1 MLEIKELSKSYGQ
14 VKALIDFSYVMKK
27 GIYGILGTN
36 GAGKSTLLN
45 IITDN
50 TVRDQG
56 EILYDGEETRKLGK
70 KFRRR
75 VGYLPQQ
82 QGFYPQFTAREFLTY
97 MGRLKGIGRKVIQEE
112 VARRLEMVGLL
123 EHADKKI
130 GGYSGG
136 MRQRV
141 LLAQA
146 LLGEPDLIIL
156 DEPTAGLDPKE
167 RIRMR
172 NFISAMGRDHT
183 VLLATHVVSDI
194 ECIAREV
201 LILNKG
207 RLVKSG
213 TPEVLIQE
221 IEGLVKE
228 CYCTPEEMEQYQEQ
242 YGMGNIYQ
250 RQDGQVLRLVGEN
263 LPETFQSVPGNVNL
277 EDVFLLYAN

>member
-14 VKALIDFSYVMKK
+14 VKALIDFSYVMEK

-50 TVRDQG
+50 TVRDHG

-123 EHADKKI
+123 DHADKKLEVI
-130 GGYSGG
+130 P
-136 MRQRV
+136 
-141 LLAQA
+141 
-146 LLGEPDLIIL
+146 GE
-156 DEPTAGLDPKE
+156 
-167 RIRMR
+167 
-172 NFISAMGRDHT
+172 
-183 VLLATHVVSDI
+183 
-194 ECIAREV
+194 C
-201 LILNKG
+201 
-207 RLVKSG
+207 
-213 TPEVLIQE
+213 
-221 IEGLVKE
+221 VKE
-228 CYCTPEEMEQYQEQ
+228 CCW
-242 YGMGNIYQ
+242 
-250 RQDGQVLRLVGEN
+250 RRLC
-263 LPETFQSVPGNVNL
+263 L
-277 EDVFLLYAN
+277 ESRI